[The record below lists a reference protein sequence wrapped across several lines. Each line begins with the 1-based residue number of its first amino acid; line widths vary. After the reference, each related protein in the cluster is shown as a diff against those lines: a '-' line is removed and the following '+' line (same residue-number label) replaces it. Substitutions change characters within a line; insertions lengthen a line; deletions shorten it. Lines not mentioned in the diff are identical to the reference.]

1 MSPGQHQQKLRDE
14 LRERFI
20 KGPAPTQ
27 LRAILSA
34 TERARDEASGE
45 LILARHEIERLG
57 RALDDARKRLARA
70 REVLAELDPGRYWQ
84 ECRAL

>member
-1 MSPGQHQQKLRDE
+1 MSPGEHQQRLRDE

-20 KGPAPTQ
+20 QGPAPGQ

-34 TERARDEASGE
+34 TERARDEMSGE
-45 LILARHEIERLG
+45 LILARHQIDRLE
-57 RALDDARKRLARA
+57 RALDDARTRLGRA
-70 REVLAELDPGRYWQ
+70 RELLAEMDPARYWQ